1 MYVFTKSCTENRC
14 FFTKGPDI
22 FYKRPRYILQT
33 TPIYFTNDPDI
44 FYPDA
49 PDLSPGLVPA
59 SPFWTTQHTRR
70 GINLPLV
77 LRRSINTSVHMP
89 HKKDQTESSSEFNCI
104 HRSVFLPVLRL
115 QTQCFRGRRPD
126 VETSPTSDKTQ
137 QKIKNQDQT
146 ECRRNTNRI
155 QNKTQ

>member
-1 MYVFTKSCTENRC
+1 MYMFSPKAAQKTNVFLQKAPIY
-14 FFTKGPDI
+14 FTKGPDI
-22 FYKRPRYILQT
+22 FYKRPRYILQA

-77 LRRSINTSVHMP
+77 LRRSINTSVHMLT
-89 HKKDQTESSSEFNCI
+89 KKTKQNRAPNSTAFI
-104 HRSVFLPVLRL
+104 V
-115 QTQCFRGRRPD
+115 QCFYQ
-126 VETSPTSDKTQ
+126 SSD
-137 QKIKNQDQT
+137 
-146 ECRRNTNRI
+146 CRRNAFEAAAQTSKRVQHLI
-155 QNKTQ
+155 KPDRK